1 MKIAAADP
9 VINVLLVD
17 DHAMFREGLARML
30 ATEHDLEVI
39 GEVSSVTEALPL
51 LNAQTDVVLL
61 DVDLGRER
69 ALEFVESAKSAAF
82 QGRILIVTAGISG
95 REAVQLVQAGVAG
108 ILHKNHPTKVLCGAI
123 RKVMAGEACIEDEYL
138 TALFQSVDRANS
150 GLHPKFTERDRIVVQ
165 HVLQGLTN
173 REIAE
178 QLDISEAAVKASLRQ
193 LFDKLGVHTRAQLVK
208 VALEQYNGR
217 L

>member
-1 MKIAAADP
+1 MSAAADR

-30 ATEHDLEVI
+30 ATEQDMEVVA
-39 GEVSSVTEALPL
+39 EVSSVSEALPL

-61 DVDLGRER
+61 DVDLGQER
-69 ALEFVESAKSAAF
+69 ALEFVERAKSAAF

-138 TALFQSVDRANS
+138 AALFQSVDRASS
-150 GLHPKFTERDRIVVQ
+150 GMHPKFTERDRVVVQ

-173 REIAE
+173 RDIAE
-178 QLDISEAAVKASLRQ
+178 QLGISEAAVKASLRQ
-193 LFDKLGVHTRAQLVK
+193 LFEKLSVHTRAQLVK